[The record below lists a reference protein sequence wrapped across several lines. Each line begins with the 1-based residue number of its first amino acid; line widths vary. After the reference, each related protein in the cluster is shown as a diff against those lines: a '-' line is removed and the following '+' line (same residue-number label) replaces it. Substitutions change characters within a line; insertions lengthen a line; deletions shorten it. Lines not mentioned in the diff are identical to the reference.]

1 MFLKVG
7 NFYGTSNLRVFIT
20 LHLCQDL
27 ILENFYFLLNWWGK
41 KCIVAALLSI
51 SLITYQIEHLLKCLL
66 AIFCLFLKYLSISI
80 YIYVLCLLFEGC
92 LPFCGIIYSYYHS
105 FLLYA
110 HIFSPIHCL
119 SFNFDSFLKILLI
132 SIVKCL
138 PYIYD
143 SVFWHL
149 CL

>member
-1 MFLKVG
+1 M
-7 NFYGTSNLRVFIT
+7 
-20 LHLCQDL
+20 
-27 ILENFYFLLNWWGK
+27 GK

-51 SLITYQIEHLLKCLL
+51 SLITYQIELLLKCLL
-66 AIFCLFLKYLSISI
+66 AIFCLFLKYL
-80 YIYVLCLLFEGC
+80 YIYVLRLLFEGC

-119 SFNFDSFLKILLI
+119 SFNLDSFLKILLI

-143 SVFWHL
+143 CFLTFMSVINIKFNFLHGAKTLSLSSTKWMPFAL
-149 CL
+149 PVP